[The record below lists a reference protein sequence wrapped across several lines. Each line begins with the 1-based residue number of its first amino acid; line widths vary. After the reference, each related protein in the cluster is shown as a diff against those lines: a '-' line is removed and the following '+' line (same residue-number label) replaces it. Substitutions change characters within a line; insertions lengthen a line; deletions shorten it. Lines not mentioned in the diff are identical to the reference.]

1 MDLGYENILI
11 LEDDIRFLK
20 PELLNTLL
28 DNMPEDFDILRFNGF
43 STSESA
49 KNFMN
54 LYNQGIL
61 YVKNPVTKLWN
72 AGCYGL
78 SRKGMKYYIDY
89 IDKRLWVADGPLY
102 DVPNSINYY
111 VSTIP
116 GAIQADKD
124 IISSDIRDKR
134 NDHINY
140 NRDNMY
146 EYMVDKTWFIDYKN

>member
-1 MDLGYENILI
+1 
-11 LEDDIRFLK
+11 
-20 PELLNTLL
+20 
-28 DNMPEDFDILRFNGF
+28 
-43 STSESA
+43 
-49 KNFMN
+49 MN

-102 DVPNSINYY
+102 DVPDFINYY

-124 IISSDIRDKR
+124 IISSDIRDKH

-146 EYMVDKTWFIDYKN
+146 EYMVDKTWFIDYKNQ